1 MLANGGKTTVVKM
14 AVLPRTEKFCN
25 SMTHKQFGAVRGR
38 TEEKFSQ
45 EIWRWFGENPYL
57 CAQKSNIDG
66 VNHTSR
72 QIENKQV
79 LPSVEIRV
87 VAESKLAA

>member
-1 MLANGGKTTVVKM
+1 MLANGVKTTMVKM
-14 AVLPRTEKFCN
+14 GVLPRTEKFCN
-25 SMTHKQFGAVRGR
+25 FLCNNSFGAVRPR
-38 TEEKFSQ
+38 TEENFSRNFWQ
-45 EIWRWFGENPYL
+45 WFVENPYL

>member
-1 MLANGGKTTVVKM
+1 MLANGCKTTVVKM
-14 AVLPRTEKFCN
+14 VVLPRTERFRNLLCN
-25 SMTHKQFGAVRGR
+25 NSFGAVRGR
-38 TEEKFSQ
+38 TKENFSRKFLLL
-45 EIWRWFGENPYL
+45 FGENPYL

>member
-1 MLANGGKTTVVKM
+1 MI
-14 AVLPRTEKFCN
+14 
-25 SMTHKQFGAVRGR
+25 HKLFGAVRGR
-38 TEEKFSQ
+38 TKENFLLNF
-45 EIWRWFGENPYL
+45 WRLFGENPYL
-57 CAQKSNIDG
+57 CTRKSNIDG

-72 QIENKQV
+72 QIKNKQV

>member
-14 AVLPRTEKFCN
+14 GVLPRTEMFCN
-25 SMTHKQFGAVRGR
+25 LLCNNSFGAVRGR
-38 TEEKFSQ
+38 TKEKFSRKF
-45 EIWRWFGENPYL
+45 WRWFGENPYL